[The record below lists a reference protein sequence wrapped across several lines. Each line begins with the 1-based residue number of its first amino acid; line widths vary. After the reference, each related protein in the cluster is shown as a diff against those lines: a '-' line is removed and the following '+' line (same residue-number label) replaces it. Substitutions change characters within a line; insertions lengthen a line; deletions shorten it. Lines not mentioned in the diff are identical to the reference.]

1 MPDALCDSFYI
12 IAWTFPFVNGFCN
25 ISFLLFFDIF
35 CFLRSGIACINCKL
49 ERKLPK
55 ALDKKQKMLYNSISW
70 KGFHTNIIVQR

>member
-1 MPDALCDSFYI
+1 MGFVIFLSCYFSTFFALSQSHTSY
-12 IAWTFPFVNGFCN
+12 
-25 ISFLLFFDIF
+25 
-35 CFLRSGIACINCKL
+35 INCKL